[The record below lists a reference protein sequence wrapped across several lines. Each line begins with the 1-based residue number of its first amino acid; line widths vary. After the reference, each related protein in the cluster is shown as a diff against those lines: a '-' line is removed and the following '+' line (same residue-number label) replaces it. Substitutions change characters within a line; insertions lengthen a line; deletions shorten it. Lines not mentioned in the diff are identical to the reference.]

1 MRKVKTFAE
10 NNGWEYTVTELDDV
24 RIKKENIIV
33 TFTKYST
40 SEYSMF
46 AEHVKAIPCTNSP
59 LMIERL
65 YSNQGQCLENLNETI
80 VEILARAEK
89 LKGAL

>member
-10 NNGWEYTVTELDDV
+10 NNGWEYTVTELEDV

-40 SEYSMF
+40 TEYSMF

-65 YSNQGQCLENLNETI
+65 YSNQGQCLENLDETI
-80 VEILARAEK
+80 AEILARAKK
-89 LKGAL
+89 LQGAL